1 MHTLA
6 LLVLLL
12 SEHDSAHW
20 ELSCDDWNQARIEV
34 LSDENL
40 NSDAHEYLIDYF
52 RTKVSDASKPT
63 RNGFVHLLRETQ
75 KPTEGTDLKSP
86 TTLGETKWQRLLTE
100 EFSTILK
107 LVKRKLS
114 SLRNNLFTEAL
125 LYKELSKMI
134 VVTEILL
141 ASVVFL
147 AIIYAEAQL
156 LYNYK

>member
-1 MHTLA
+1 MNHKTQVSRLGTGSFISYGRRKSR
-6 LLVLLL
+6 LK
-12 SEHDSAHW
+12 E
-20 ELSCDDWNQARIEV
+20 RI
-34 LSDENL
+34 S
-40 NSDAHEYLIDYF
+40 Y
-52 RTKVSDASKPT
+52 
-63 RNGFVHLLRETQ
+63 
-75 KPTEGTDLKSP
+75 P